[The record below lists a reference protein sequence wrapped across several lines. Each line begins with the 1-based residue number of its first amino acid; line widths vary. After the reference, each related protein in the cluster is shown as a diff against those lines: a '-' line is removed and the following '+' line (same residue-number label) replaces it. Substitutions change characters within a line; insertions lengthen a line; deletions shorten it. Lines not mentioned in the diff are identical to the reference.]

1 MGLLLTSEAAGECE
15 LGRDVA
21 DNCETGSENR
31 NTKCLKAPLDL
42 VLKKHDWKIHLM
54 IWWSDDFCKCKC

>member
-1 MGLLLTSEAAGECE
+1 MGLLLTSEAAAECE

-42 VLKKHDWKIHLM
+42 VLKKHDAAH
-54 IWWSDDFCKCKC
+54 DDAQCLLANVKLR